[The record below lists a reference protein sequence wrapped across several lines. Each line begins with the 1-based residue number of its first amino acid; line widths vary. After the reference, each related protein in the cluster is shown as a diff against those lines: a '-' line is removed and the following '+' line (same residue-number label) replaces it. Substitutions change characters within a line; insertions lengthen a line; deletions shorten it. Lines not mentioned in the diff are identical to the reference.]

1 MAKSATGTRGR
12 SRASG
17 DQRQRIVD
25 ETIALAEEIG
35 WSRVRLRLV
44 AARLDLSLAEL
55 QTQFRDLDAV
65 ADAWFERAWQA
76 MLAPVPEGFSDQPV
90 PDRLH
95 LLLMRWFDALAPH
108 RTVTHQML
116 SEKLYLSHP
125 HHWVPMIFNLSRTVQ
140 WLRDAALLDA
150 EGRHRQ
156 VEEIG
161 LTGIFL
167 ATLAVWRRDGTPDQE
182 KTRRFLERRLRRADR
197 AMGRLGRH
205 TRPRS
210 ADAGH

>member
-167 ATLAVWRRDGTPDQE
+167 ATLAVWQWDGTPDQE

-210 ADAGH
+210 ADAGN

>member
-65 ADAWFERAWQA
+65 ADAWFERAWQV

-140 WLRDAALLDA
+140 LLRDAALLDA
-150 EGRHRQ
+150 EGRRRQ

-161 LTGIFL
+161 LTCIFL
-167 ATLAVWRRDGTPDQE
+167 ATLAVWRWDGTPDQE

-197 AMGRLGRH
+197 ATGRLGRH